1 MSQKLP
7 DKVRAGD
14 PLSAAWLNGIVDYL
28 KYLNDMQARR
38 RLLKGVGYAVSES
51 PGGSSLTID
60 RQAFARVATDGL
72 DILRNE
78 DFELRIK
85 PKGLC
90 TVSKESGSW
99 DKVVQ
104 VHTGR
109 IVSRSATLLT
119 VTRKDGGESGE
130 AAGASTAWDAA
141 DWVDMATLKS
151 LGDEGSTQEIA
162 VYVKLL
168 LELGRPVDASFCTSI
183 GGSSDVDASEDS
195 SDCLYIPVGTVSA
208 ANVEGTARYYITQQ
222 QQGPMEYIPLAQY
235 GGEQDKG
242 SDVDEGSSVDTSDVD
257 GWPGLM
263 ASARAE
269 TPEESQGRRHWLI
282 TAGEL
287 LVPLAHAPL
296 TESNPDAPE
305 ADTRRAGLILG
316 VAVAPEAASNVDGSN
331 VDGEAANTDHLWYI
345 EHGILYHPPIKAAE
359 LCNFACPSEE
369 ANRDGIIR
377 SIGSHSAGWL
387 IQSGDIRVPLAQ
399 QDGQDE
405 SGWHGEGLVL
415 RAGWLPDGES
425 VPRVTLGQVLFPRLT
440 TGTDRE
446 PLANF
451 NNAPVADNVGTV
463 RGIEYRS
470 DIDSPRIADGMVQ
483 LQQPTEPGG
492 GSDVDETGISYDF
505 DPQWF
510 LVSGTSVTLNTAS
523 LDELVAEAV
532 DELSV
537 NVTASGVL
545 THTEFGEIQ
554 YTTQTTNPSLANLSL
569 DSNIAYT

>member
-28 KYLNDMQARR
+28 KYLNDMQQRR

-60 RQAFARVATDGL
+60 RQAFARVATDGI
-72 DILRNE
+72 DVLRNE

-90 TVSKESGSW
+90 TVNKESGSW

-109 IVSRSATLLT
+109 IVSRSETLLT
-119 VTRKDGGESGE
+119 VTSKDGGEGE
-130 AAGASTAWDAA
+130 EDSNAAGASTAWDAA

-162 VYVKLL
+162 VYVKLTM
-168 LELGRPVDASFCTSI
+168 ELGRPIDASFCTSI
-183 GGSSDVDASEDS
+183 GGSSDVDGNKDS

-242 SDVDEGSSVDTSDVD
+242 SDVDESSSVDTSDVD

-269 TPEESQGRRHWLI
+269 TPEESHGSKHWLI

-296 TESNPDAPE
+296 PPTELDAVPE
-305 ADTRRAGLILG
+305 KPRAGLILG
-316 VAVAPEAASNVDGSN
+316 VATAPGSSDGSN

-359 LCNFACPSEE
+359 LCNYASEE

-399 QDGQDE
+399 QDAQDA
-405 SGWHGEGLVL
+405 SGWKGEGLVL

-545 THTEFGEIQ
+545 THTEFGELH
-554 YTTQTTNPSLANLSL
+554 YTTTPTNTSLANLAL
-569 DSNIAYT
+569 DTSVAYS